1 MDEADG
7 WRSRLMEGGRQ
18 ELKEIKTGL
27 RGQDTRDREVHG
39 RREEGNY
46 QNRSVRKKPLGT

>member
-1 MDEADG
+1 MDKADG

-18 ELKEIKTGL
+18 ELEEIKTGL
-27 RGQDTRDREVHG
+27 RGQGMRDREVHG

-46 QNRSVRKKPLGT
+46 QNRFVRKKPLGT